1 MSGTMRSRWGLRL
14 FAVLGTL
21 FLLYGLLYF
30 RTENSKL
37 LKRAEE
43 AQKETER
50 VILEQK
56 ALLERIEKAEEANKR
71 LEEENLK
78 LKEKQREE
86 RERAEAA
93 IRRAKELEQ
102 NRPETPEEC
111 SEIVSYY
118 VQEIN
123 VWKEALDAVIKER
136 DLLIEEN
143 KNLRQEVWNY
153 KSLTDDMKIQLN
165 RANAILENNLLLQ
178 RDLSS
183 ALMKQKT
190 GAFISRAG
198 YVIIIGLLIWV
209 IAK

>member
-14 FAVLGTL
+14 FVVLGAL
-21 FLLYGLLYF
+21 FLIYGLLYF

-37 LKRAEE
+37 LKRVEE

-56 ALLERIEKAEEANKR
+56 ALLERIETAEEENKR

-78 LKEKQREE
+78 LKEKQKEE

-183 ALMKQKT
+183 ALMRQKT
-190 GAFISRAG
+190 GAFISKAG
-198 YVIIIGLLIWV
+198 YVIIIGLLVWAIV
-209 IAK
+209 K

>member
-43 AQKETER
+43 AQKETEG

-56 ALLERIEKAEEANKR
+56 ALLERIEKAEDENKR

-78 LKEKQREE
+78 LKEKQKGE

-165 RANAILENNLLLQ
+165 RTNAILENNLLLQ

-183 ALMKQKT
+183 ALVRQKT
-190 GAFISRAG
+190 EAFILKAG
-198 YVIIIGLLIWV
+198 YVIIIGLLVWAIV
-209 IAK
+209 K

>member
-1 MSGTMRSRWGLRL
+1 MRSRWGLRL
-14 FAVLGTL
+14 FAVLGAL

-56 ALLERIEKAEEANKR
+56 ALLERIEKAEDENKR

-78 LKEKQREE
+78 LKEKQKEE

-123 VWKEALDAVIKER
+123 IWKNALDAVIKER

-165 RANAILENNLLLQ
+165 RTNAILENNLLLQ

-183 ALMKQKT
+183 ALVRQKT
-190 GAFISRAG
+190 EAFILKAG
-198 YVIIIGLLIWV
+198 YVIIIGLLVWAIV
-209 IAK
+209 K